1 MSVMHLPYLIVINIL
16 NAYVFWLMWGGFYTE
31 CDSNVFYQMLAW
43 SSFPIVLA
51 VGLYSIRNSPLA
63 MKLIKFENLAQGV
76 KKERAAYIGALIGTY
91 TLSSTSIMVAAIVFA
106 INGSIDIWA
115 LGENT

>member
-1 MSVMHLPYLIVINIL
+1 MSVMHLPYLIVLNTL

-31 CDSNVFYQMLAW
+31 CNFDVFYQMLTW
-43 SSFPIVLA
+43 SLFPIVLA

-63 MKLIKFENLAQGV
+63 IKLIKFEQLAPGIDT
-76 KKERAAYIGALIGTY
+76 ERAAYLGALIGTY
-91 TLSSTSIMVAAIVFA
+91 ALSSTSIMGAAVVFA

>member
-1 MSVMHLPYLIVINIL
+1 VSVMHLPYLIILNIL
-16 NAYVFWLMWGGFYTE
+16 NAYVFWLMWSGFYAE
-31 CDSNVFYQMLAW
+31 CNFNIFYQMLAW

-51 VGLYSIRNSPLA
+51 VGLFSIRNSPLA
-63 MKLIKFENLAQGV
+63 MKLVKFEQMPQNIN
-76 KKERAAYIGALIGTY
+76 KERVAYLGALIGAY
-91 TLSSTSIMVAAIVFA
+91 ALSSTSIIVAAVVFA